1 MDLEQDLLSREHD
14 SEGGIGGDERSID
27 DTAEPQPKP
36 SSVVPETTNQNGGE
50 GAASTAGESSGG
62 DLMDFLSDVATPE
75 VAASIAPVTSEPCA
89 PPIVSEDAV
98 DDLESSEGNPVNDEL
113 QDVAALVTA
122 TDSNTA
128 LDEARIRPESTAETQ
143 DILDHNHNTALVDGG
158 GALSASPALP
168 PEAPDLLSP
177 PCGTGILPE
186 PVPDHDP
193 RSSSPGKQE
202 MDASTP
208 VGVAPSQK
216 DDPHS
221 PADGSD
227 DATAITV
234 SETDTP
240 QPFQSST
247 SINGEEKDRSGPSGV
262 ASNEDRVR
270 ELEALLAQQE
280 SKAARR
286 EEETTALLA
295 ELQESLQQQMT
306 AKAEAENKSRLLE
319 TKMKHLEEVN
329 GKQSKGLADM
339 ADMQSVLQEHM
350 EAKAEAELKHRSA
363 LDQVAQLEAE
373 AQPQVERIQALE
385 GELAQLQKLQ
395 AAQSDELTKIR
406 AERDDQHRKEQSL
419 VSRLNAAKKEQ
430 AEHANLA
437 ERLEDEIRALEQD
450 LESTKKELS
459 EVSHA
464 KVLVENELEVLKKT
478 SENRL
483 RSLEAALLDER
494 NLNDERKRKMKL
506 FVESKSE
513 ELRQAKADND
523 SLQVELAQTN
533 KSLVDLNGRWK
544 QLHAQW
550 VQSQTRNRELQR
562 DLNRIKKDSEN
573 LHKVGDTLEMKL
585 SRSATETEEHK
596 SKRLAAK
603 HELMTVLRALELER
617 ELTSTLRDSLK
628 FTFTPK
634 ALSQQQLL
642 REGLQDFEAQLQK
655 LSLRLGRALPGSAD
669 ADTSMNSD
677 AADHSDSGL
686 TPDPADLVNG
696 GSDDSALQHTRTDV
710 EVQRLISKLE
720 YETQR
725 VSQGIMALSG
735 SIERMHLM
743 LDASGDRTCYTVLS
757 ELLTTGARRASVSS
771 SSATS
776 EETRRLGSLRSSH
789 QYGQVSSSFS

>member
-1 MDLEQDLLSREHD
+1 
-14 SEGGIGGDERSID
+14 
-27 DTAEPQPKP
+27 
-36 SSVVPETTNQNGGE
+36 
-50 GAASTAGESSGG
+50 
-62 DLMDFLSDVATPE
+62 
-75 VAASIAPVTSEPCA
+75 
-89 PPIVSEDAV
+89 
-98 DDLESSEGNPVNDEL
+98 
-113 QDVAALVTA
+113 
-122 TDSNTA
+122 
-128 LDEARIRPESTAETQ
+128 
-143 DILDHNHNTALVDGG
+143 
-158 GALSASPALP
+158 
-168 PEAPDLLSP
+168 
-177 PCGTGILPE
+177 
-186 PVPDHDP
+186 
-193 RSSSPGKQE
+193 
-202 MDASTP
+202 
-208 VGVAPSQK
+208 
-216 DDPHS
+216 
-221 PADGSD
+221 
-227 DATAITV
+227 
-234 SETDTP
+234 
-240 QPFQSST
+240 
-247 SINGEEKDRSGPSGV
+247 
-262 ASNEDRVR
+262 
-270 ELEALLAQQE
+270 
-280 SKAARR
+280 
-286 EEETTALLA
+286 
-295 ELQESLQQQMT
+295 
-306 AKAEAENKSRLLE
+306 
-319 TKMKHLEEVN
+319 
-329 GKQSKGLADM
+329 
-339 ADMQSVLQEHM
+339 
-350 EAKAEAELKHRSA
+350 
-363 LDQVAQLEAE
+363 
-373 AQPQVERIQALE
+373 
-385 GELAQLQKLQ
+385 
-395 AAQSDELTKIR
+395 
-406 AERDDQHRKEQSL
+406 
-419 VSRLNAAKKEQ
+419 
-430 AEHANLA
+430 
-437 ERLEDEIRALEQD
+437 
-450 LESTKKELS
+450 
-459 EVSHA
+459 
-464 KVLVENELEVLKKT
+464 VLVENELEVLKKT

-483 RSLEAALLDER
+483 RSLDAALLDER
-494 NLNDERKRKMKL
+494 NLNEERKRKMKL

-603 HELMTVLRALELER
+603 HELMTVLRALEVER
-617 ELTSTLRDSLK
+617 ELTSKLRDSLK

-655 LSLRLGRALPGSAD
+655 LSLRLGRALPGSTD

-686 TPDPADLVNG
+686 TPDSADLVNG

-735 SIERMHLM
+735 NIDRMHLV

-757 ELLTTGARRASVSS
+757 ELLTTGALRASVSS

>member
-1 MDLEQDLLSREHD
+1 MDLEHDNLSRERD
-14 SEGGIGGDERSID
+14 SEVGND
-27 DTAEPQPKP
+27 DDRVDHTVPKATP
-36 SSVVPETTNQNGGE
+36 STVPETNPNGGDD
-50 GAASTAGESSGG
+50 GAANTAGESSGG
-62 DLMDFLSDVATPE
+62 DLIDFLSDAIASE
-75 VAASIAPVTSEPCA
+75 VTASIAPVTYEPSV
-89 PPIVSEDAV
+89 PPCPNEDIVDVLSN
-98 DDLESSEGNPVNDEL
+98 GNPLNDGLPSTTTESN
-113 QDVAALVTA
+113 VAT
-122 TDSNTA
+122 N
-128 LDEARIRPESTAETQ
+128 EAKIRSQADTETHDLLGLNSSTGAETADSSSSTQ
-143 DILDHNHNTALVDGG
+143 
-158 GALSASPALP
+158 P
-168 PEAPDLLSP
+168 PVPQETPDLLSP
-177 PCGTGILPE
+177 ACAPDAP
-186 PVPDHDP
+186 PVPENDS
-193 RSSSPGKQE
+193 RSRSPGIQE
-202 MDASTP
+202 MDASQPAGVTGVTP
-208 VGVAPSQK
+208 SDGNSPST
-216 DDPHS
+216 
-221 PADGSD
+221 GD
-227 DATAITV
+227 DATDTNM
-234 SETDTP
+234 SETDAP
-240 QPFQSST
+240 QPVQAST
-247 SINGEEKDRSGPSGV
+247 SLNGDEIDRSGISGV

-270 ELEALLAQQE
+270 ELEALLAERE

-286 EEETTALLA
+286 EEETTALLL
-295 ELQESLQQQMT
+295 ELQESLQQQMS

-319 TKMKHLEEVN
+319 TKMKNFEEVN
-329 GKQSKGLADM
+329 EKQSKELADM
-339 ADMQSVLQEHM
+339 ADLQTVLQEHM
-350 EAKAEAELKHRSA
+350 EAKAEAELKYRSA
-363 LDQVAQLEAE
+363 LDRISQLEAE
-373 AQPQVERIQALE
+373 AQPQTERIQALE
-385 GELAQLQKLQ
+385 GQLAKLQQLQASQ
-395 AAQSDELTKIR
+395 ADEVAKIR

-450 LESTKKELS
+450 LEGTKKELS
-459 EVSHA
+459 DVSHT

-483 RSLEAALLDER
+483 RNAEAALLDER
-494 NLNDERKRKMKL
+494 NLNEERKRKMKL

-562 DLNRIKKDSEN
+562 DLNRIKKDSET

-603 HELMTVLRALELER
+603 HELMTVLRALEVER
-617 ELTSTLRDSLK
+617 ELTSKLRDSLK

-655 LSLRLGRALPGSAD
+655 LALRLGRALPGSAD

-686 TPDPADLVNG
+686 TPDTTDLVNG
-696 GSDDSALQHTRTDV
+696 GSDDSALQHSRTDV

-735 SIERMHLM
+735 NIERMHLM

-757 ELLTTGARRASVSS
+757 ELITTGALRASASS
-771 SSATS
+771 SSSTS

-789 QYGQVSSSFS
+789 QYGQVSSSFRD